1 MQSFA
6 LWQQATI
13 EFTRRD
19 NSIISCLRHIYMV
32 LFFAHIPFVVNRAF
46 QRNASGVVATQLPH
60 VVGHSGIA
68 DQATTAT
75 KKRTD

>member
-1 MQSFA
+1 
-6 LWQQATI
+6 
-13 EFTRRD
+13 
-19 NSIISCLRHIYMV
+19 MV

-68 DQATTAT
+68 DQATTVT